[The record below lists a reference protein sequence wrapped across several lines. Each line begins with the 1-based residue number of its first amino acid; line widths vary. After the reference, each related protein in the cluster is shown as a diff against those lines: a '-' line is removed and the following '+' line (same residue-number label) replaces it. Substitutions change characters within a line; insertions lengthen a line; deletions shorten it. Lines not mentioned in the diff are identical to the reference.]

1 MKKIIFVTLA
11 LLLCAC
17 GAEPPASTAVTLENS
32 SGTWRVINYWAQ
44 WCKPCIKEIPELNEL
59 AREHP
64 GITVLGVNYD
74 GATGEQLAQQVAELG
89 IAFTNLDTD
98 PAAELG
104 MERPRVL
111 PTTVILTP
119 TGELSATLVGPQT
132 VASLLRA
139 TIGE

>member
-1 MKKIIFVTLA
+1 MKKMIVVTLT

-17 GAEPPASTAVTLENS
+17 GGEPPASTAVTLENS

-59 AREHP
+59 AHKHP
-64 GITVLGVNYD
+64 EITVLGVNYD

-89 IAFTNLDTD
+89 IAFTNLATD

-132 VASLLRA
+132 LASLLRA

>member
-1 MKKIIFVTLA
+1 MKKIIVVTLT

-17 GAEPPASTAVTLENS
+17 SGEPPASTAVTLENS

-64 GITVLGVNYD
+64 EITVLGVNYD

-89 IAFTNLDTD
+89 ITFTNLATD

-119 TGELSATLVGPQT
+119 TGELSTTLVGPQT
-132 VASLLRA
+132 LASLLRA

>member
-1 MKKIIFVTLA
+1 MKKIMVLTLT

-17 GAEPPASTAVTLENS
+17 GGEPPASTAVTLENS

-59 AREHP
+59 AHKHP
-64 GITVLGVNYD
+64 EITVLGVNYD

-89 IAFTNLDTD
+89 ITFTNLATD

-119 TGELSATLVGPQT
+119 TGELSTTLVGPQT
-132 VASLLRA
+132 LASLLRA

>member
-1 MKKIIFVTLA
+1 MKKIIVVTLT

-17 GAEPPASTAVTLENS
+17 SGEPPASTAVTLKNS

-59 AREHP
+59 AQEHP
-64 GITVLGVNYD
+64 QITVLGVNYD

-89 IAFTNLDTD
+89 IAFPNLATD

-132 VASLLRA
+132 LASLLRA

>member
-1 MKKIIFVTLA
+1 MKKIIVLTLT

-17 GAEPPASTAVTLENS
+17 GGEPPASTAVTLENS

-59 AREHP
+59 AHKHP
-64 GITVLGVNYD
+64 EITVLGVNYD

-89 IAFTNLDTD
+89 ITFTNLATD

-119 TGELSATLVGPQT
+119 TGELSTTLVGPQT
-132 VASLLRA
+132 LASLLRA

>member
-17 GAEPPASTAVTLENS
+17 GAEPPAATAVTLENS

-119 TGELSATLVGPQT
+119 TGKLSATLVGPQT

>member
-1 MKKIIFVTLA
+1 MKKIIVVTLT

-17 GAEPPASTAVTLENS
+17 NGEPPASTALTLKNS

-59 AREHP
+59 AQEHP
-64 GITVLGVNYD
+64 QITVLGVNYD

-89 IAFTNLDTD
+89 IAFPNLATD

-132 VASLLRA
+132 LASLLRA

>member
-1 MKKIIFVTLA
+1 MKKIIVLTLT

-17 GAEPPASTAVTLENS
+17 GGEPPASTAVTLENS

-59 AREHP
+59 AHKHP
-64 GITVLGVNYD
+64 EITVLGVNYD

-89 IAFTNLDTD
+89 ITFTNLATD

-119 TGELSATLVGPQT
+119 TGELSTTLVGSQT
-132 VASLLRA
+132 LASLLRA

>member
-1 MKKIIFVTLA
+1 MKKIIVLTLT

-17 GAEPPASTAVTLENS
+17 GGEPPASTAVTLENS

-59 AREHP
+59 AHKHP
-64 GITVLGVNYD
+64 EITVLGVNYD

-89 IAFTNLDTD
+89 ITFTNLATD

-104 MERPRVL
+104 MDRPRVL

-119 TGELSATLVGPQT
+119 TGELSTTLVGPQT
-132 VASLLRA
+132 LASLLRA

>member
-1 MKKIIFVTLA
+1 MKKIIVLTLT

-17 GAEPPASTAVTLENS
+17 GGEPPASTAVTLENS

-64 GITVLGVNYD
+64 DITVLGVNYD
-74 GATGEQLAQQVAELG
+74 GAIGETLAQQVAELG

-132 VASLLRA
+132 LASLLRA
-139 TIGE
+139 TTGE

>member
-1 MKKIIFVTLA
+1 MSKIIFATLT

-17 GAEPPASTAVTLENS
+17 GGEPPSSTAVTLENS

-64 GITVLGVNYD
+64 DITVLGVNYD
-74 GATGEQLAQQVAELG
+74 GAIGETLAQQVAELG

-132 VASLLRA
+132 LASLLRA